1 MSNADIIAQGTE
13 AWRQEK
19 ARGRTAW
26 PNYKLIGHALEAIQN
41 DAMAEAGCNSPFG
54 PKYTRAY
61 ARRLDA
67 AGLADIPQQV
77 RSRLV
82 KCMRHLPAIEEFLS
96 QLTPAERARLNHPD
110 SIWAHYSRG
119 TRPKLRQA
127 KQHVV
132 EVDRRKDAAGYGP
145 RVEGPEQDK
154 IRFVAAAMRQGWT
167 TDVFRLATIAIE
179 AVDRY
184 DAALMP
190 AEMAPAAPREIQH
203 EMELHA

>member
-1 MSNADIIAQGTE
+1 MSNADIITQGTE

-41 DAMAEAGCNSPFG
+41 DAMAEAGRNSPFG

-77 RSRLV
+77 RSSLV

-110 SIWAHYSRG
+110 SIWAHYSRE
-119 TRPKLRQA
+119 TPPKLQQN
-127 KQHVV
+127 QHVV
-132 EVDRRKDAAGYGP
+132 EADRRKDAAGYGP
-145 RVEGPEQDK
+145 RVERPVQDK

-167 TDVFRLATIAIE
+167 SDVFRLATIAIE

-184 DAALMP
+184 DAGLMP
-190 AEMAPAAPREIQH
+190 AAAPREIRA
-203 EMELHA
+203 EMELQ